1 MQTNGAMPAS
11 NVFRL
16 ARIESIRRALSDGSY
31 RIDSAA
37 IADRLLDE
45 ARSMIR
51 ARERQR

>member
-1 MQTNGAMPAS
+1 MQTNGEMPAS

-16 ARIESIRRALSDGSY
+16 ARVEAIKCALREGSY

-45 ARSMIR
+45 ARVMVR
-51 ARERQR
+51 AREQRV